1 MEGAMPL
8 ERIYSAFRKKNFE
21 AGRAYIITGSN
32 HLIEAKVYDTVI
44 INLKS
49 RTLSNEQIIDALLA
63 DDISKVN
70 DSPEAV
76 RLEDIQ
82 PAVIKNL
89 FRAGA
94 PFILDPEDAAPQ
106 RLFSVLK
113 LMGQLSRFDGEGLES
128 FDIIADEILRRYPN
142 FSLERVDVK
151 KRITTFSS
159 DYAISSSFLNTET
172 IPPNSRNI
180 PDWVFNSLIVDDLI
194 FKNLI
199 FYYIFFGELRP
210 PMFRA
215 TVKKE
220 SGLAAKNGFV
230 RLYRGFYK
238 DMTDNNHVAIFK
250 GSLKAGELTVAWHS
264 DSKAELSVTN
274 ADLNKYGLSD
284 GETVNMIFTKK

>member
-1 MEGAMPL
+1 MAL

-21 AGRAYIITGSN
+21 DGRAYIITGSN
-32 HLIEAKVYDTVI
+32 HLIEAKVYSTVI

-49 RTLSNEQIIDALLA
+49 RTLSNDQIVEALLA

-76 RLEDIQ
+76 GLEDIQ
-82 PAVIKNL
+82 PAVIKKL
-89 FRAGA
+89 FRAEA

-113 LMGQLSRFDGEGLES
+113 LMGQLSRNDGDGIEA
-128 FDIIADEILRRYPN
+128 FDIIADEILRRYHH

-151 KRITTFSS
+151 KRITSFSN
-159 DYAISSSFLNTET
+159 DYAINSPFLNTET
-172 IPPNSRNI
+172 IPPGNRSI
-180 PDWVFNSLIVDDLI
+180 PDWVFNSLVVDDLI
-194 FKNLI
+194 FKNIIL
-199 FYYIFFGELRP
+199 YYIFFGELRP

-230 RLYRGFYK
+230 RLSRVFYK
-238 DMTDNNHVAIFK
+238 DMTANNHITIFK
-250 GSLKAGELTVAWHS
+250 GSLKAGELPVAWHS
-264 DSKAELSVTN
+264 DNKADLFVTN
-274 ADLNKYGLSD
+274 ADLNKCRLSD
-284 GETVNMIFTKK
+284 GETVNLILMKK